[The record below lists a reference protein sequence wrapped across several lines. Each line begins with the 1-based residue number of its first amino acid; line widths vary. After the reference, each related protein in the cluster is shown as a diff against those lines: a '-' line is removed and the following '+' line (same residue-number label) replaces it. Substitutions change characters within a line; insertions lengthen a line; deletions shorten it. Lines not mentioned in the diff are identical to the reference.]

1 MNEHDI
7 IKGLECLSGE
17 PIKCAECKYK
27 NKYKYREC
35 CQQVAR
41 DTISLFYSKNKKIEE
56 LKQEL
61 MQCKLEKE
69 MMHQTIEEIEFK
81 IIEKFKDKLLSYRYG
96 ELNNLIHLTV
106 HELDKIAKKIIDE
119 ER

>member
-17 PIKCAECKYK
+17 PVYCAKCKYRE
-27 NKYKYREC
+27 KYRYREC
-35 CQQVAR
+35 CQQVAK
-41 DTISLFYSKNKKIEE
+41 DAVSLLYSKNKEIEE

-61 MQCKLEKE
+61 MKCKLEKE
-69 MMHQTIEEIEFK
+69 MIHQTVEEIESK
-81 IIEKFKDKLLSYRYG
+81 IIDRFKDKLLSYRYG

-106 HELDKIAKKIIDE
+106 YELDKIAKEIMESK
-119 ER
+119 